1 MQSNGFPTI
10 SFILTKEERRFIV
23 VEDISENQIHYYDTN
38 IGDTSE
44 SIKEF
49 IRKWTG
55 IALYAEQDEIQA
67 ELEQKKSIADIA
79 IFHHFTKNVVM

>member
-1 MQSNGFPTI
+1 MAKQSYDILCYYLEKSDIEGLQSNGFPTI
-10 SFILTKEERRFIV
+10 AFILTKEERRFIV

-44 SIKEF
+44 SIKKF

-55 IALYAEQDEIQA
+55 
-67 ELEQKKSIADIA
+67 
-79 IFHHFTKNVVM
+79 